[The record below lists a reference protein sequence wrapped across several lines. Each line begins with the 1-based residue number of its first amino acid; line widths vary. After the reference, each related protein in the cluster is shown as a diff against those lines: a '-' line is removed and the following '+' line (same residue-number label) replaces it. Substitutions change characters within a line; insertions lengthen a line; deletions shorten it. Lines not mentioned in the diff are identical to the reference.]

1 MQITLKNG
9 TIFLIVQLETQIKNS
24 TMKIST
30 KLHGALDYFTAFLLI
45 TSPWIFHFEGSIHA
59 AIAVSI
65 GIFTI
70 LNNVLTDYEYGLFRV
85 IKMEFHLAIDIFFAT
100 ALLTSSWL
108 FNASES
114 VVTLF
119 LTLSIIQAVTSFIT
133 NSKPY
138 AQRRTNN
145 FRSLK
150 INIDY

>member
-1 MQITLKNG
+1 
-9 TIFLIVQLETQIKNS
+9 
-24 TMKIST
+24 MKIST

-45 TSPWIFHFEGSIHA
+45 FSPWIFDFQGSKIHS
-59 AIAVSI
+59 AIAVCI

-70 LNNVLTDYEYGLFRV
+70 LNNILTDYEYGLFRV
-85 IKMEFHLAIDIFFAT
+85 IKMEFHLAVDIFFAT

-108 FNASES
+108 FNASDN

-119 LTLSIIQAVTSFIT
+119 LTLSILQAVTSFIT
-133 NSKPY
+133 SSKPY

-150 INIDY
+150 INY